1 MGHHPTRIAV
11 IGLGM
16 AVLPHARSLVELQ
29 AEGRVV
35 VLGAWSRSAERRA
48 TFAQRFPL
56 PVTADLNAL
65 LAQQQPDMAL
75 VVTPP
80 DSREELVRRLATAGV
95 HILME
100 KPVERTTDAAE
111 RIVGL
116 CEAAGVTLGIVLQHR
131 FRDAAERLRQ
141 LLALGALGQLAVVEL
156 AAPWWRPQ
164 GYYDE
169 PGRGTLARDGG
180 GVLITQGIHAL
191 DLMLSLT
198 GPATAATAIAGTSS
212 IHRMET
218 EDFVAG
224 GVTFANGALGSLLL
238 TTAVYPGENE
248 RLVLA
253 GTEGTAKL
261 LATKLEVR
269 YVDGREEACG
279 EPTGSGSGADP
290 MAFPHIWHK
299 RLLTDFCD
307 AIRDGRSPR
316 VSGREALRV
325 HRLIDALLLAA
336 REGRQVAMAV
346 D

>member
-1 MGHHPTRIAV
+1 MSDRPIRMAV

-35 VLGAWSRSAERRA
+35 VAGAWSRSAERRA
-48 TFAQRFPL
+48 AFARRFPL
-56 PVTADLNAL
+56 PVAADLEAL
-65 LAQQQPDMAL
+65 LARGKPDAAL
-75 VVTPP
+75 VLTPP
-80 DSREELVRRLATAGV
+80 DSREGLVRRLAAAGV

-100 KPVERTTDAAE
+100 KPVERTTEAAE
-111 RIVGL
+111 RLVGL

-141 LLALGALGQLAVVEL
+141 LLAAGALGQLAVVEL

-191 DLMLSLT
+191 DLMLSLA
-198 GPATAATAIAGTSS
+198 GPVTAATATAGTTP

-224 GVTFANGALGSLLL
+224 GVAFANGAFGSLLL
-238 TTAVYPGENE
+238 TTAAFPGENE
-248 RLVLA
+248 RLVLTGA
-253 GTEGTAKL
+253 KGTAKL

-269 YVDGREEACG
+269 YLDGREEACG
-279 EPTGSGSGADP
+279 EAAGSGGGADP
-290 MAFPHIWHK
+290 MAFPHAWHK
-299 RLLTDFCD
+299 RLLADFCD
-307 AIRDGRSPR
+307 AVRDGRPPR
-316 VSGREALRV
+316 VPGREALRV

-336 REGRQVAMAV
+336 REGRRVAVAAG
-346 D
+346 

>member
-1 MGHHPTRIAV
+1 MDHHPTRIAV

-35 VLGAWSRSAERRA
+35 VVGAWSRSAERRA
-48 TFAQRFPL
+48 AFAQRFPL
-56 PVTADLNAL
+56 PVTADLDAL

-156 AAPWWRPQ
+156 AALWWRPQ

-180 GVLITQGIHAL
+180 GVLLTQAIHSL
-191 DLMLSLT
+191 DLFRSL
-198 GPATAATAIAGTSS
+198 
-212 IHRMET
+212 
-218 EDFVAG
+218 V
-224 GVTFANGALGSLLL
+224 GVTDVIAADVR
-238 TTAVYPGENE
+238 TTAP
-248 RLVLA
+248 
-253 GTEGTAKL
+253 
-261 LATKLEVR
+261 
-269 YVDGREEACG
+269 
-279 EPTGSGSGADP
+279 
-290 MAFPHIWHK
+290 
-299 RLLTDFCD
+299 
-307 AIRDGRSPR
+307 
-316 VSGREALRV
+316 
-325 HRLIDALLLAA
+325 
-336 REGRQVAMAV
+336 
-346 D
+346 

>member
-1 MGHHPTRIAV
+1 MSSHPTRMAV

-35 VLGAWSRSAERRA
+35 VVGAWSRSAERRA

-56 PVTADLNAL
+56 PVAADLDAL
-65 LAQQQPDMAL
+65 LAQGKPDAAL
-75 VVTPP
+75 VLTPP

-100 KPVERTTDAAE
+100 KPVERTTEAAE
-111 RIVGL
+111 RIVGI
-116 CEAAGVTLGIVLQHR
+116 CEAAGVMLGIVLQHR

-141 LLALGALGQLAVVEL
+141 LLAAGALGPLAV
-156 AAPWWRPQ
+156 PWWRPQ
-164 GYYDE
+164 RYYDE

-198 GPATAATAIAGTSS
+198 GPATAATATAGTSS

-224 GVTFANGALGSLLL
+224 
-238 TTAVYPGENE
+238 E
-248 RLVLA
+248 
-253 GTEGTAKL
+253 
-261 LATKLEVR
+261 
-269 YVDGREEACG
+269 
-279 EPTGSGSGADP
+279 
-290 MAFPHIWHK
+290 
-299 RLLTDFCD
+299 
-307 AIRDGRSPR
+307 
-316 VSGREALRV
+316 
-325 HRLIDALLLAA
+325 
-336 REGRQVAMAV
+336 
-346 D
+346 

>member
-35 VLGAWSRSAERRA
+35 VVGAWSRSAERRA

-95 HILME
+95 HVLME

-141 LLALGALGQLAVVEL
+141 LLALGALGQHGVVEL

-180 GVLITQGIHAL
+180 GVLITQGIHTL
-191 DLMLSLT
+191 DVFLSLV
-198 GPATAATAIAGTSS
+198 PEVREIKSFATTTPV
-212 IHRMET
+212 HRMET
-218 EDFVAG
+218 EDLVAAA
-224 GVTFANGALGSLLL
+224 VKFANGAIGTVHA
-238 TTAVYPGENE
+238 TT
-248 RLVLA
+248 
-253 GTEGTAKL
+253 
-261 LATKLEVR
+261 
-269 YVDGREEACG
+269 
-279 EPTGSGSGADP
+279 
-290 MAFPHIWHK
+290 
-299 RLLTDFCD
+299 
-307 AIRDGRSPR
+307 
-316 VSGREALRV
+316 
-325 HRLIDALLLAA
+325 
-336 REGRQVAMAV
+336 
-346 D
+346 